1 MRKILY
7 IVGGLGIGGILL
19 FLLIFDVPMLPSVKS
34 TPDDFHIAKNTEMLD
49 GPVEKDPHSSIF
61 DAGSYQMTEK
71 ELKKYEA
78 EEGAVSTKKD
88 PMFYTDKKES
98 SINNSQE
105 GSSGDN
111 DNSVKNEG
119 ENEVENNTEAEVE
132 SNVSVEE
139 QGPEENTNDVSDSD
153 ESKEKKS
160 KKTLKGFNVSKRSF
174 EDVNI
179 SKMLK
184 DFKKNGHMPVDSADS
199 TIHDSYGLINN
210 NTAIHSGVD
219 FGDDSSKGKN
229 VYASVPGVIL
239 AIEKKG
245 GNKGYGNYV
254 VIGHDGYN
262 TLYAHL
268 DSVEKLK
275 IGDSVDAGEKIG
287 KIGSTGATDETHL
300 HFEIRIGD
308 VAVDPSAFLAKIKKG
323 E

>member
-19 FLLIFDVPMLPSVKS
+19 VLLIFDVPMLSSVKS
-34 TPDDFHIAKNTEMLD
+34 TPDDFHITKNNEMLD
-49 GPVEKDPHSSIF
+49 EPVEKDPNASIF
-61 DAGSYQMTEK
+61 DGGRYQMTEK

-78 EEGAVSTKKD
+78 EEGAVLTKKD

-98 SINNSQE
+98 SNSNSQE
-105 GSSGDN
+105 GDSENN
-111 DNSVKNEG
+111 DNSVNNEG
-119 ENEVENNTEAEVE
+119 ENEAEANNEAEVE

-139 QGPEENTNDVSDSD
+139 QEPEENTNDVSDSD

-179 SKMLK
+179 SKILK
-184 DFKKNGHMPVDSADS
+184 DFKKNGHMPVASADS

-239 AIEKKG
+239 AVEEKG

>member
-19 FLLIFDVPMLPSVKS
+19 VLLIFDVPMLSSVKS
-34 TPDDFHIAKNTEMLD
+34 TPDDFHITKNNEMLD
-49 GPVEKDPHSSIF
+49 EPVEKDPNASIF
-61 DAGSYQMTEK
+61 DGGRYQMTEK

-78 EEGAVSTKKD
+78 EEGAVLTKKD

-98 SINNSQE
+98 SNSNSQE
-105 GSSGDN
+105 GDSENN
-111 DNSVKNEG
+111 DNSVNNEG
-119 ENEVENNTEAEVE
+119 ENEAEANNEAEVE

-139 QGPEENTNDVSDSD
+139 QEPEENTNDVSDSD

-179 SKMLK
+179 SKILK

-239 AIEKKG
+239 AVEEKG